1 MITVFCLC
9 TYKKPI
15 TYVKPYQDGLMVLTG
30 RQGLFGFGIRDDY
43 IPVYVT
49 EGGDIEKLR
58 AEAHKTID
66 DHYDSLTKRS
76 A

>member
-9 TYKKPI
+9 TYNESI
-15 TYVKPYQDGLMVLTG
+15 TRVKLYQDDLTVLIG
-30 RQGLFGFGIRDDY
+30 QQGLFGFGTKYDH
-43 IPVYVT
+43 IPVYIR

-66 DHYDSLTKRS
+66 NHYDSLTKRS